1 MKKINFSKKNILKKD
16 LSKINKVLLSG
27 WLAHGKYT
35 EDFQKEFLQF
45 TKSKYS
51 SIVSSCTAGLHLS
64 CLALDIKKGDEVI
77 VPAMTHVA
85 TAHSVEFTG
94 AKAVFCDIDY
104 KTGNIDPAKIVSKI
118 NRRTKAIIVVHMAG
132 KIVDI
137 RNIILLCKKY
147 KIKLI
152 EDCAH
157 ALGSTFDNK
166 HAGTFGD
173 IGVFSFYPTK
183 QITTGEGG
191 IVITNSKKLISK
203 IKSLKS
209 FGINTLPQERKV
221 IGSYDVKELGY
232 HYRMTDFQAAI
243 GYTQLIRYKKE
254 LKNRSSNALYMF
266 NLLSKIDGIYTPPF
280 SKNDSY
286 FVFQIFFKNQKIRNS
301 ISKKLKSENI
311 GFSVHYMTPVPYMTY
326 YRKKYN
332 YKSNEFPESLKYSQN
347 SISLPVHG
355 DLNKKDMD
363 RIFNTLKNFLL

>member
-1 MKKINFSKKNILKKD
+1 MSIQFSKRNILKKD
-16 LSKINKVLLSG
+16 LPKINKVLLSG
-27 WLAHGKYT
+27 WLAHGRYT
-35 EDFQKEFLQF
+35 EDFQKEFLKF

-64 CLALDIKKGDEVI
+64 CLALGIKKGDEVI

-94 AKAVFCDIDY
+94 AKAIFCDIDY
-104 KTGNIDPAKIVSKI
+104 KTGNIDSSKI
-118 NRRTKAIIVVHMAG
+118 ISKITKKTKAIIVVHMAG

-137 RNIILLCKKY
+137 EKIILICKKY

-157 ALGSTFDNK
+157 ALGSTLNNK

-191 IVITNSKKLISK
+191 IVITNSKNLISK

-209 FGINTLPQERKV
+209 FGINTLPQERKDT
-221 IGSYDVKELGY
+221 GSYDVKELGY

-243 GYTQLIRYKKE
+243 GYAQLLRYKTE
-254 LKNRSSNALYMF
+254 LRNRSSNALYLF
-266 NLLSKIDGIYTPPF
+266 NLFSNIDGIFTPSF

-286 FVFQIFFKNQKIRNS
+286 FVFQIFFTNKKIRNL
-301 ISKKLKSENI
+301 ISKKLKKENI
-311 GFSVHYMTPVPYMTY
+311 GFSIHYMTPVPFMTY
-326 YRKKYN
+326 YKKKYN
-332 YKSNEFPESLKYSQN
+332 FKITEFPESQKYSQN

-363 RIFNTLKNFLL
+363 KIFLAIKSFL